1 MKCTAQNKGLKDGD
15 IAAFVAEGHAAAL
28 FDGDNVLRILSS
40 QSETMDVTYN
50 DTLNEFTTT
59 NTLVI
64 TAESY
69 FISQDRN
76 IVLYFEEEIN
86 VTTSPFDFND
96 TYIVVA
102 ANGLNESESF
112 RLTRYSHSGTINA
125 TVESQSSIEITDSEA
140 NHDLTEANIYHDPNT
155 ETLVQFNSTAYEDKE
170 CKLELIVENELEAG
184 TVLRE
189 TSGERFYFFENGVV
203 GADVGNVTER
213 GTHFTIIGKELPKG
227 TGNIASEVPDEFK
240 PKSVSY
246 PRLDTIEISNGEI
259 VGIVYAAEDFRG
271 EGIESD
277 DLAMLTLDGDGGSCS
292 GKY

>member
-1 MKCTAQNKGLKDGD
+1 MTPTQ
-15 IAAFVAEGHAAAL
+15 
-28 FDGDNVLRILSS
+28 
-40 QSETMDVTYN
+40 
-50 DTLNEFTTT
+50 
-59 NTLVI
+59 
-64 TAESY
+64 
-69 FISQDRN
+69 
-76 IVLYFEEEIN
+76 
-86 VTTSPFDFND
+86 
-96 TYIVVA
+96 
-102 ANGLNESESF
+102 
-112 RLTRYSHSGTINA
+112 
-125 TVESQSSIEITDSEA
+125 
-140 NHDLTEANIYHDPNT
+140 

-277 DLAMLTLDGDGGSCS
+277 DLAMLTLDGDGGVVLVNIDGASAEEETFRDLKVS
-292 GKY
+292 VGIQGLLKDTLVVYATELNKINIAFKVGKL